1 MEQLPPLA
9 SLVAFDALYR
19 TGSVTSAARL
29 LGRTHSA
36 VSKQLHHLQDH
47 AGVELFRKHGTGL
60 ELTAE
65 GKAFARTVVRA
76 FDDLRG
82 GYAGLKRS
90 SDDAPVTIGVS
101 ATFARVWFIPTV
113 SRFNVDWPD
122 IDVLIRLVGPLG
134 SRELDP
140 PPDLVMSWD
149 RLLFPLRDDPF
160 VVSLGDVEMGP
171 VLAPSHR
178 HAWDGVTLE
187 CAARIDRRG
196 AEVVWDNWERLSG
209 FRIRADRISSYD
221 HSYLIFEAARMGM
234 GAAMAPRFLVEEE
247 LASGALVAPAGFL
260 TFRNGF
266 YVRPHE
272 TRENRLSR
280 NARIFLDWLRDNAR
294 LPARGEGVSPAIEG
308 PAW

>member
-9 SLVAFDALYR
+9 SLIAFDALYR

-36 VSKQLHHLQDH
+36 VSKQLHHLQEH
-47 AGVELFRKHGTGL
+47 AGVELFRKQGTGL

-65 GKAFARTVVRA
+65 GKRFARTVVRA
-76 FDDLRG
+76 FDDLRN
-82 GYAGLKRS
+82 GYGALKRS

-113 SRFNVDWPD
+113 SRFNVDYPEID
-122 IDVLIRLVGPLG
+122 ILIRLVGPLG

-149 RLLFPLRDDPF
+149 RLLMPMRDDPF
-160 VVSLGDVEMGP
+160 AVPLGDVEMGP
-171 VLAPSHR
+171 VLAPAHR
-178 HAWDGVTLE
+178 HSFDGAVLE
-187 CAARIDRRG
+187 CATRIDRRG
-196 AEVVWDNWERLSG
+196 ADVVWENWERISG
-209 FRIRADRISSYD
+209 LRFRADRITAYD
-221 HSYLIFEAARMGM
+221 HSYLVFEAARMGM
-234 GAAMAPRFLVEEE
+234 GAAMAPRFLVQDE
-247 LASGALVAPAGFL
+247 LTSGSLVAPAGFL

-272 TRENRLSR
+272 TREGRLSR
-280 NARIFLDWLRDNAR
+280 NARIFLEWLRDNAR
-294 LPARGEGVSPAIEG
+294 LPSSNTPTGPAAEG